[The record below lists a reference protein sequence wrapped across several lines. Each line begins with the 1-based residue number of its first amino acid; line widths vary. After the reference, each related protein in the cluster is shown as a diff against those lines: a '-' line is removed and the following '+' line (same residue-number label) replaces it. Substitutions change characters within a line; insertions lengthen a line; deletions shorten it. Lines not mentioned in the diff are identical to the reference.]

1 MQSKANKDPTLVPLL
16 SDLCADPEHGPL
28 YSAIIKMRGGSTY
41 LERQSF
47 QTALVEKY
55 ELNERLV
62 TALVVK
68 GIHGLPVIEDTK
80 LFRRIAE
87 DIARYDPDM
96 QHSYYAALASHEAG
110 VAVAQIEAVRNAP
123 AGNRPKQTFRRVQHH
138 GQYATR
144 TKELGTLWCYV
155 EGCTKKKAYT
165 EWRSLVA
172 HTKADHG
179 GYEPDKYGPI
189 YKELYEALPKKPK
202 SKK

>member
-1 MQSKANKDPTLVPLL
+1 MQGKANKDPTLVPLL
-16 SDLCADPEHGPL
+16 SELCADPEHGPL

-87 DIARYDPDM
+87 DIERYDPDL
-96 QHSYYAALASHEAG
+96 QHSYYAALASHRAGEA
-110 VAVAQIEAVRNAP
+110 AAQIAAVRNAP
-123 AGNRPKQTFRRVQHH
+123 AGNRPKQTFRRVQ
-138 GQYATR
+138 QYATR
-144 TKELGTLWCYV
+144 TTELGTLWCNF

-165 EWRSLVA
+165 NWRALVA

-179 GYEPDKYGPI
+179 GYEPDKYGPV
-189 YKELYEALPKKPK
+189 YKELYEALPKKDK
-202 SKK
+202 HKK